1 MAPLP
6 LRGSLSL
13 VPETAAAMRSC
24 RGRDRVGCCAAA
36 IETPTWA
43 GPQALDLDFRDG
55 KHAASCPSNM
65 ARPCSTWFNA
75 SPSCPLRFSFS
86 HCLQVGMA
94 PLIPPPYLFAC
105 LSIFDRVPHTRA
117 SPHRSR

>member
-43 GPQALDLDFRDG
+43 GPQALDLRLPRWQARG
-55 KHAASCPSNM
+55 KLPIEHGKA
-65 ARPCSTWFNA
+65 
-75 SPSCPLRFSFS
+75 LQHVVQRF
-86 HCLQVGMA
+86 
-94 PLIPPPYLFAC
+94 P
-105 LSIFDRVPHTRA
+105 
-117 SPHRSR
+117 